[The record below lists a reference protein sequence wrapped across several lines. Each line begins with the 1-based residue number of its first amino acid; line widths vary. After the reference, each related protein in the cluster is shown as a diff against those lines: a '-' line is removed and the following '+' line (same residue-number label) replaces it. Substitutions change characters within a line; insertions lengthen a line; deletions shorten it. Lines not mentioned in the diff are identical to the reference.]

1 MNLSCKEAP
10 TESHLFHMVFA
21 SPSMENSPVY
31 DTFVWKNDEWD
42 AYISKLTLIKCC
54 VLGGGGTNQ
63 VADYTFP
70 LSIHLLCG
78 KCLFLLMVRLNE
90 LNAFLLAAR
99 SWGKLNHGITFSLKK
114 KNNNN
119 NNKHITGVCPRWT
132 KHWVNQWDIKDDN
145 WASHFESHNK
155 ASLVVSSHHGRV

>member
-31 DTFVWKNDEWD
+31 ATFVWKNDEWD

-114 KNNNN
+114 KQTTTTNTLQVSVPGEPSIEWI
-119 NNKHITGVCPRWT
+119 KLS
-132 KHWVNQWDIKDDN
+132 DIKDDN